1 MAAQF
6 DPVPDQFRV
15 PFTWLDGAC
24 VPTAEAVI
32 PIMTM
37 TLHYGL
43 GAFEGIR
50 AYDGARGPA
59 IFRLREH
66 LERLQRSAAMLRIE
80 LPFDLDTL
88 TRGCTEVMAKN
99 GLREGYLRPIV
110 FVDDGKRGLGALHN
124 RIRIA
129 IACWPW
135 GRYLGDEGVR
145 RGIRAQVSAFAR
157 MNARSFLPKGKING
171 QYVNSVLAKRTAALA
186 GYDEAI
192 LLDDDGN
199 VAEATGENLFLVRGG
214 ELVTPPLSQPILAG
228 ITRDSVLQLAQQ
240 AGLRTHQQ
248 SFARDTLY
256 LADEVFLCGTA
267 AEITPVRE
275 IDGIAIGRGE
285 RGPVTER
292 LQQRYHDAV
301 HGRLPECAG
310 WLHPYTI

>member
-50 AYDGARGPA
+50 AYDGAGGPA

-228 ITRDSVLQLAQQ
+228 ITRDSVIQLAQQ

-310 WLHPYTI
+310 WLHPYAI